1 MNELTAFLL
10 YSDMPIARKAS
21 LQRFL
26 AKRKN
31 RVPTGSPDPAAV
43 TESASKR
50 VKDLDG
56 APCLGGVNPMLTLN

>member
-50 VKDLDG
+50 AKDLDG
-56 APCLGGVNPMLTLN
+56 APCLGGVSPMLTLN